1 MIINRKWAMP
11 NKNTFKIKCIS
22 ELIEKW
28 IVEINPNE
36 VVEPYSNTSKY
47 GTITNDLNPEFN
59 TMYNLDA
66 LDFLKLL
73 KEDCYDFCLYDSPFS
88 NRQISESYKNIGFIP
103 EGNYTQ
109 SSFWSKQKNEI
120 QRIMKKDSIVISFG
134 WNTNGMGINRG
145 FKIEEILLVAHGGAH
160 NDTICTVERKIQ

>member
-36 VVEPYSNTSKY
+36 VIEPYSNTSKY
-47 GTITNDLNPEFN
+47 GTITNDLNPEFK

-73 KEDCYDFCLYDSPFS
+73 KRIVMIFVFMIRLLA
-88 NRQISESYKNIGFIP
+88 IGRF
-103 EGNYTQ
+103 
-109 SSFWSKQKNEI
+109 QKVIKVLDLFQMEI
-120 QRIMKKDSIVISFG
+120 ILKHHFGLNKKMK
-134 WNTNGMGINRG
+134 
-145 FKIEEILLVAHGGAH
+145 FKE
-160 NDTICTVERKIQ
+160 